1 MVVVVVG
8 CVVVEVD
15 GKVVTV
21 DLVVLVAGR
30 VVEVVRIVEE
40 VDVVVVSSTVGSA
53 PFRMP

>member
-1 MVVVVVG
+1 VVVVVVG